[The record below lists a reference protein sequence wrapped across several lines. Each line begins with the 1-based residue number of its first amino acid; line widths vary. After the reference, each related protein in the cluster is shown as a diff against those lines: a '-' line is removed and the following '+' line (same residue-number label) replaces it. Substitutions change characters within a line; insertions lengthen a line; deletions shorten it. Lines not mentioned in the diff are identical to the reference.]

1 MFTGIVEEVG
11 RVKTARAKRLT
22 ISAVKVLEGAA
33 LGDSMAINGACL
45 TLSALDS
52 GSLSVDVMPE
62 TLQRTNLGLL
72 RPGHAVNL
80 ERALLVGGRLGGHLV
95 QGHIDGTG
103 KIISFVSRE
112 GARIVTVAAP
122 NNILRYV
129 VEKGFIAVDGA
140 SLTVTGCSD
149 SWFSVSLVGYTL
161 EYTTLGSRSV
171 GDVVNLEVDIIAK
184 YVERFRQG
192 GSLTLEFLAEH
203 GFVAGG

>member
-11 RVKTARAKRLT
+11 RVKTATAKRLT

-103 KIISFVSRE
+103 KIVSFVSRE

-149 SWFSVSLVGYTL
+149 SWFSISLVGYTL

>member
-1 MFTGIVEEVG
+1 
-11 RVKTARAKRLT
+11 
-22 ISAVKVLEGAA
+22 
-33 LGDSMAINGACL
+33 
-45 TLSALDS
+45 
-52 GSLSVDVMPE
+52 MPE

-72 RPGHAVNL
+72 RPGHAANL
-80 ERALLVGGRLGGHLV
+80 ERALQVGGRLGGHLV

-103 KIISFVSRE
+103 KVVSFVSRE
-112 GARIVTVAAP
+112 GARIMTVAAP
-122 NNILRYV
+122 GNILRYV
-129 VEKGFIAVDGA
+129 VEKGFISVDGA

-161 EYTTLGSRSV
+161 EQTMLGSRRA

-192 GSLTLEFLAEH
+192 GGITLEFLAEH